1 MAEIYVFSMVL
12 CRPVMGRALS
22 SGSRIKQV
30 DLATEHGNT
39 NGSEAD

>member
-22 SGSRIKQV
+22 SGSSIKQA
-30 DLATEHGNT
+30 DLSRDR
-39 NGSEAD
+39 SEANDDEAD